1 MFLKEKNPPT
11 STNSLLLA
19 MLGENNGFF
28 VWKHETNKNFL
39 KHNIDNWQSYIHI
52 RDANLLSTYLYFF
65 FKWMNGKI
73 KPMPI
78 SSLARI
84 CITTYISI
92 YFNTTTI
99 VIIFCWLSMSF
110 LQWPQSVIQFKD
122 GLYLVGHRW
131 VRNQIRGITY
141 LVEEDVDPLSKEI
154 QFCKQFTWKSNKNVK
169 VSKM

>member
-52 RDANLLSTYLYFF
+52 GDANLLSTYLYFF
-65 FKWMNGKI
+65 SNEWIVK
-73 KPMPI
+73 
-78 SSLARI
+78 SSLCLFLVWPEYARLPM
-84 CITTYISI
+84 

>member
-52 RDANLLSTYLYFF
+52 GDANLLSTYLYFF
-65 FKWMNGKI
+65 SNEWIVK
-73 KPMPI
+73 
-78 SSLARI
+78 SSLCLFLVWPEYAWLPM
-84 CITTYISI
+84 